1 MAIRCKHSDIYST
14 WFCTFTC
21 YNWLNLFEIANS
33 YDLVYNWFSVLKTK
47 CNGDVVSYVI
57 MPNHLHCILY
67 FKEAGFNLNKIIS
80 NGKRFMAYEII
91 RRLEQSEDST
101 ILKLLSEAVTER
113 ERKKGQ
119 LHKVFKDSFDA
130 KAIFS
135 NKFLHQ
141 KIDYIHYNPVSGK
154 WQLVNNYTDYEHSSA
169 SFYELNVHKHFVP
182 LHYKDAW

>member
-1 MAIRCKHSDIYST
+1 MAIRYKHSDIYST
-14 WFCTFTC
+14 YFCTFTC
-21 YNWLNLFEIANS
+21 YNWLHLFEITNS
-33 YDLVYNWFSVLKTK
+33 YDLVYNWFSILKREH
-47 CNGDVVSYVI
+47 NSEIIAYVI
-57 MPNHLHCILY
+57 IPNHMHCILY

-91 RRLEQSEDST
+91 RRLKQEQENT
-101 ILKLLSEAVTER
+101 MLKLLSDPVTQR
-113 ERKKGQ
+113 EKEKGQ

-135 NKFLHQ
+135 NKFLRQ

-169 SFYELNVHKHFVP
+169 SFYELNIAKHFP
-182 LHYKDAW
+182 ILHYKDI